1 MNHGQDREAE
11 ELLSHDRLQGFRLKA
26 GANTDRDLLGRYL
39 HNVAISMALY
49 PHLHALEVVLR
60 NRIFTAVERD
70 HPIDRDRGDLYRDF
84 PCWLDATPAVLTE
97 NHQPEIERAKADV
110 RKDLRRRFG
119 SGRESQNRQMLTPG
133 RLVAKLTF
141 AFWVYLFD
149 SEYIGAGRGQQGILW
164 PRYSRAVF
172 PGRDDPGVVDV
183 RKMLRRLLVVRNR
196 VMHYERIA
204 PWQDYESSAL
214 RPERVR
220 DDILQLLEWMSP
232 RAGHT
237 AREYGPDNFYSA
249 PSFGRYLRRFAA
261 RPPVSTGGASWKR

>member
-1 MNHGQDREAE
+1 MNQAQDKEAE
-11 ELLSHDRLQGFRLKA
+11 DLLSHDRLQGFRLKA

-60 NRIFTAVERD
+60 NRIFAAVDRD
-70 HPIDRDRGDLYRDF
+70 HPIDRDRRDLYRDF
-84 PCWLDATPAVLTE
+84 PCWLDATPALLIG

-110 RKDLRRRFG
+110 RKDLRRRFR
-119 SGRESQNRQMLTPG
+119 SDRESQDPKKLTPG

-141 AFWVYLFD
+141 GFWVYLFD
-149 SEYIGAGRGQQGILW
+149 PGYTGAGRGQQGILW
-164 PRYSRAVF
+164 PRYSKAVF
-172 PGRDDPGVVDV
+172 PGRDDVGVTDV

-232 RAGHT
+232 RAGQT
-237 AREYGPDNFYSA
+237 AREYGPDNFYSG
-249 PSFGRYLRRFAA
+249 PLFGRFLRRFAA
-261 RPPVSTGGASWKR
+261 RPF